1 MNMVKTSV
9 LVLGA
14 FLVSVGSAGETLRG
28 DITAA
33 VRAAG
38 QSVAVVSSQGNAAG
52 QPNDLTNGGWKNER
66 YLSSKATGPL
76 SLDFTVGPAFLPG
89 EDVVVTGLTF
99 TVGGNGSNLWDD
111 SDKRMPKA
119 FTVSG
124 SNDGGATWT
133 TIVSVGSF
141 TDYATSSHATELH
154 TYSGTVSF
162 ANWTSYREYRIEIT
176 ESTGPSNYFIQ
187 LSEVALLGYYGGTV
201 VQPEPAFVDLTAGA
215 RAAGAQ
221 TLESNAGD
229 AGSSYAI
236 AKLADGLYGYNNNRY
251 LTNQETTKALWD
263 ARLPVTIDYTFGEAY
278 ARGAD
283 VVVTAY
289 TIDVDQAHGYSLSR
303 LPKDWE
309 LQGWDGTAWQTIDR
323 MTGFAGWEDVMHANE
338 NEDDGQ
344 DHEHYSYTFSI
355 VNSVSY
361 RKYRL
366 SVTKV
371 NDRSDS
377 RDYFQL
383 TELQL
388 WGYADAG
395 IAGKV
400 GLKAEPRD
408 LHITE
413 EASKG
418 CFTPVLTVSEYDQT
432 ENLHAG
438 TVDCLFDRD
447 FSSRLLARMGV
458 DGDENAYFPLT
469 IGYEIPRTYLTGK
482 DIVLKRYS
490 LFSRTDAGQY
500 DKRVP
505 KSWTLQGL
513 AEDGRWIKLDRQS
526 GFTDWRQDGVRY
538 FAIFELADNNL
549 AFRSYRLL
557 ISEVAGSSDFSG
569 HTGMRQVLLYEIE
582 FDGQWGMN
590 IGGPLPRPSGLTV
603 VFR

>member
-9 LVLGA
+9 LLLEA
-14 FLVSVGSAGETLRG
+14 LLVSVGIAGETLQG

-38 QSVAVVSSQGNAAG
+38 QSVGVVSSQGNAAG
-52 QPNDLTNGGWKNER
+52 TPNDLTNGKWKNER
-66 YLSSKATGPL
+66 YLSSEATGPL
-76 SLDFTVGPAFLPG
+76 SLDFTVGSAFLPG
-89 EDVVVTGLTF
+89 EDVVVTGLVF
-99 TVGGNGSNLWDD
+99 TVGGNGSNLWGD
-111 SDKRMPKA
+111 SAKRMPKA

-124 SNDGGATWT
+124 SNDGGVTWT

-141 TDYATSSHATELH
+141 TDYATSGHATELH
-154 TYSGTVSF
+154 THSGTVSF
-162 ANWTSYREYRIEIT
+162 ANWTSYRKYRIAIT
-176 ESTGPSNYFIQ
+176 EATGSSNYFIQ
-187 LSEVALLGYYGGTV
+187 LSEVALLGHYGGTV
-201 VQPEPAFVDLTAGA
+201 VQPEPVFADLTAGA
-215 RAAGAQ
+215 RAARAQ
-221 TLESNAGD
+221 TLVSNAGD

-236 AKLADGLYGYNNNRY
+236 EKLTDGLYGYNSNRY
-251 LTNQETTKALWD
+251 LTNMETTKELWD
-263 ARLPVTIDYTFGEAY
+263 AGSPVTIDYTFGETY

-289 TIDVDQAHGYSLSR
+289 TIDVDQAHGYSFNR

-323 MTGFAGWEDVMHANE
+323 MVGFTDWQTVMHANE
-338 NEDDGQ
+338 ADGQ
-344 DHEHYSYTFSI
+344 EHPHWSYTFSI
-355 VNSVSY
+355 ANSVSY

-366 SVTKV
+366 SVTKTY
-371 NDRSDS
+371 DRSKS
-377 RDYFQL
+377 NGDYFQL

-400 GLKAEPRD
+400 GLVAEPRD

-413 EASKG
+413 EAFKG
-418 CFTPVLTVSEYDQT
+418 AFTPVLTISAYDQT

-438 TVDCLFDRD
+438 TVDCLFDRN
-447 FSSRLLARMGV
+447 FASRLLARMGV
-458 DGDENAYFPLT
+458 DGDEKAYLPLT
-469 IGYEIPRTYLTGK
+469 IGYEIPQTYLTGK

-513 AEDGRWIKLDRQS
+513 ADDGRWIKLDRRN
-526 GFTDWRQDGVRY
+526 GFTDWKVDGVRY
-538 FAIFELADNNL
+538 FATFELAGNCL
-549 AFRSYRLL
+549 AFRSYRLV
-557 ISEVAGSSDFSG
+557 ISDVAGTSDFSG
-569 HTGMRQVLLYEIE
+569 HTGMQQILLYEIE
-582 FDGQWGMN
+582 LDGQWGMN